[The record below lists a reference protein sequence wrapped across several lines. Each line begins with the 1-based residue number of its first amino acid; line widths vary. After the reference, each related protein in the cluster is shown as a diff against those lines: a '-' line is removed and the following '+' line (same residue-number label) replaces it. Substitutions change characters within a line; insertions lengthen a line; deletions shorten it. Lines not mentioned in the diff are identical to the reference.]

1 MAPLALARCRGGVD
15 ACFLGFP
22 LSVRC
27 PWAPPAASTW
37 PVHLFAASLALLPV
51 GSRVS
56 FTTSERG
63 LPRALGLR
71 GGVFPAP
78 SLETRQS
85 GRRLAGA
92 SNGRSLSSIGIGPAT
107 APSDDFQHADPTRP
121 NQRLWQDHRAPTTS
135 ASLRVDPGGSQRH
148 PRHPQAT
155 SAKLSIAHTPFELSL

>member
-1 MAPLALARCRGGVD
+1 MPASWAFHCRSGAHRRLRRPRLGLSTSSPLHWR
-15 ACFLGFP
+15 F
-22 LSVRC
+22 S
-27 PWAPPAASTW
+27 
-37 PVHLFAASLALLPV
+37 PV
-51 GSRVS
+51 GSRVT

-78 SLETRQS
+78 SLKTRQS
-85 GRRLAGA
+85 GRRIAGA
-92 SNGRSLSSIGIGPAT
+92 SNGHSLSSIGIEPAT